1 MISGPYM
8 KTASLVFLLA
18 LACTGCTVVSVAGS
32 VVSTTVSVAGS
43 VVSTGVDVAG
53 SAVKGVAHAVSG
65 SENKN

>member
-1 MISGPYM
+1 M
-8 KTASLVFLLA
+8 KIVFVFLFA
-18 LACTGCTVVSVAGS
+18 LACTACTVVSVAGS

>member
-1 MISGPYM
+1 M
-8 KTASLVFLLA
+8 KAVSTAFFLA
-18 LACTGCTVVSVAGS
+18 LSCTGCTVVSVAGS